1 MSHIVLSPQHGVN
14 PSLELCF
21 WCQKERGL
29 VLFGRL
35 KGDVEAPRKVTINKE
50 PCDECKGHMEKG
62 IVLISTRD
70 PAPSRSHKCLSCQHG
85 WRARVEKSEHTH
97 NVSGEATPFCPKCN
111 SRSISSSPVEEDDPQ
126 NPYRTGG
133 WVVVTEDAL
142 RRWVS
147 TPETLNHI
155 LQTRVAFMPDE
166 VWDAIGLPRT
176 KGA

>member
-1 MSHIVLSPQHGVN
+1 MSGIVLSPQHGVN

-35 KGDVEAPRKVTINKE
+35 KGDAEAPRKVTVNKE
-50 PCDECKGHMEKG
+50 PCDECKGHMDKG

-70 PAPSRSHKCLSCQHG
+70 PEKHG
-85 WRARVEKSEHTH
+85 
-97 NVSGEATPFCPKCN
+97 
-111 SRSISSSPVEEDDPQ
+111 DDPQ

-147 TPETLNHI
+147 TPETLEHI
-155 LQTRVAFMPDE
+155 LKTRVAFMPDE